1 MLPIQKLFI
10 NHNYSVRNAK
20 IEYIIIHDVGASST
34 AKNNRDYFNVADRG
48 ASADFFVDSTN
59 IIQLIDYNKN
69 NSWAVGDG
77 KNKYGIN
84 NKNSISIEM
93 CLEANLR
100 PSSATV
106 TNTINLVQ
114 SLMLGLNL
122 TQEKVLRHYDASKKL
137 CPKSM
142 SNNNWSLWLDF
153 KKQLLPPVIEKKP
166 SYQERYVREFQKFY
180 NTVTKTTSPISV
192 DGLWGVETFKAL
204 NILESLLKGEYK

>member
-1 MLPIQKLFI
+1 MLPIQKQLI
-10 NHNYSVRNAK
+10 SHNYSPRNAK
-20 IEYIIIHDVGASST
+20 IEYIIVHDVGVTST
-34 AKNNRDYFNVADRG
+34 AKNNRDYFAGGNRG
-48 ASADFFVDSTN
+48 SSADFFVDSTN
-59 IIQLIDYNKN
+59 IIQLIDYTKN
-69 NSWAVGDG
+69 YSWAVGDG

-142 SNNNWSLWLDF
+142 SDNNWSLWHEF
-153 KKQLLPPVIEKKP
+153 KKQLLPPVIKVVAPTPNIVLET
-166 SYQERYVREFQKFY
+166 QKFL
-180 NTVTKTTSPISV
+180 NKLKITDHENKKLIE
-192 DGLWGVETFKAL
+192 DGLTGTRTRTAL
-204 NILESLLKGEYK
+204 NKLVLKL